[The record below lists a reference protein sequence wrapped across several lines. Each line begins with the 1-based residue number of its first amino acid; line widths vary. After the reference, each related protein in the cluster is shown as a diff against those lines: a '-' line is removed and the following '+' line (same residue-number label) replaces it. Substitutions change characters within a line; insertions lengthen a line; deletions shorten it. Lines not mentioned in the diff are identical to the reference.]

1 MSISLWKIPHSEY
14 TASDIEQLYVRLAD
28 RLKKISTRYQAVKF
42 ATSLAA
48 EDMVITDVI
57 ASENL
62 PIEIFTLNTGR
73 LHQETLDMYQLVQEH
88 YKIQIQSIEPDIE
101 QVNQYIQDRGLNA
114 FYESEDAKKAC
125 CGIRKVI
132 PLNKALKSADAW
144 LTGQRREQAIT
155 RTELEFEELDK
166 DRGIAKF
173 NPIFDLTEKQMW
185 AYLQLRNVPIHPLH
199 KKGYPS
205 IGCEPCTRAIK
216 DGEDIRAGRWWWLQQ
231 DSKECGLHVMES
243 VEK

>member
-1 MSISLWKIPHSEY
+1 
-14 TASDIEQLYVRLAD
+14 LYVRLAD

-48 EDMVITDVI
+48 EDMVIADVI

-114 FYESEDAKKAC
+114 FYESEDAKKTC

-185 AYLQLRNVPIHPLH
+185 AYLQLRNVLIHPLH

>member
-1 MSISLWKIPHSEY
+1 MSISLWKIPRSEHSI
-14 TASDIEQLYVRLAD
+14 SDIEHLYIRLAD

-73 LHQETLDMYQLVQEH
+73 LHQETLDMYHLVQEH
-88 YKIQIQSIEPDIE
+88 YKIQIQSVEPDIE
-101 QVNQYIQDRGLNA
+101 QVNQYIQERGLNA

>member
-1 MSISLWKIPHSEY
+1 
-14 TASDIEQLYVRLAD
+14 
-28 RLKKISTRYQAVKF
+28 
-42 ATSLAA
+42 
-48 EDMVITDVI
+48 MVITDVI

-114 FYESEDAKKAC
+114 FYESEDAKKTC

-185 AYLQLRNVPIHPLH
+185 AYLQLRNVLIHPLH

>member
-1 MSISLWKIPHSEY
+1 MSISLWKIPRSEHSI
-14 TASDIEQLYVRLAD
+14 SDIEQLYVRLAD

-48 EDMVITDVI
+48 EDMVIADVI

-114 FYESEDAKKAC
+114 FYESEDAKKTC

-185 AYLQLRNVPIHPLH
+185 AYLQLRNVLIHPLH